1 MDFTSATFPNFQFHL
16 ALFPLT
22 TPSSSTEDVE
32 ALRSKLASLMHTYA
46 DNLTFINAKY
56 IASLMHINIGVSRA
70 LLNSRDGAQMKS

>member
-1 MDFTSATFPNFQFHL
+1 MDFTSATFPNFSFHL
-16 ALFPLT
+16 ALYPLT

-32 ALRSKLASLMHTYA
+32 AIRSKLASLMHTYS

-70 LLNSRDGAQMKS
+70 LLNSR